1 MTSREETVLP
11 PIDTSIGDE
20 NEWPEFELTDAK
32 VLRPGK
38 MLYAN
43 LLEASEQTP
52 VQVIGCLELKKG
64 QEQLLLDPKNLNP
77 RVILD
82 NVTHYAY
89 GQMEDR
95 SVEMWAAGKSGWYKV
110 SPAKGYLPHFNRIVQ
125 AVDAF
130 YFLMDKHQH
139 GRKQLNPTFKSLCEQ
154 YVFHTHG
161 ACETAVES
169 ADVFMGHS
177 SFLLRCMI
185 EEDDDGDVE
194 WTKTNIFL
202 HLRRQFKDEFKSL
215 VDLHSP
221 RKTDLNNLSEEPQA
235 STPRH
240 EPTAIAKS
248 QANVVYQ
255 LIMELK
261 DEGHLA
267 KRRLHIDLL
276 TERLSEKYSFNQENA
291 RKIIAARANS
301 VLDMLDENDT
311 PSFKWSRYVIH
322 RELVDVA
329 SQNVTLPPGLL
340 TPLQLTDDSS
350 DDEHLIRTQKSV
362 LRPKGNSSVS
372 GKVMGKRNRNANA
385 YKQNT
390 QSGIEADADADSED
404 EDEDEVMEDVETPSK
419 VRGHEL
425 IRTPLSSAKAQDR
438 SFLGNPQSAAASLL
452 KSVLSA
458 DVPKTSSALAPKATN
473 GRLSFGIGRPPSGET
488 NGLVEPETWACRIT
502 GCSKTIT
509 SKGEERKKEISDHG
523 GEHDWDFQMQVELV
537 EAERRLQPNH
547 PVSNMM
553 QYLLNQHNQQMRAA
567 FPEIYPQEVV
577 VNGTTEQPDT
587 TSIDE
592 EHTPE
597 PEPNHDLSAELD
609 LSVNGHTT

>member
-1 MTSREETVLP
+1 MIFASLYEMITDLSHP
-11 PIDTSIGDE
+11 QKQDE
-20 NEWPEFELTDAK
+20 
-32 VLRPGK
+32 
-38 MLYAN
+38 Y
-43 LLEASEQTP
+43 
-52 VQVIGCLELKKG
+52 
-64 QEQLLLDPKNLNP
+64 
-77 RVILD
+77 
-82 NVTHYAY
+82 
-89 GQMEDR
+89 
-95 SVEMWAAGKSGWYKV
+95 
-110 SPAKGYLPHFNRIVQ
+110 
-125 AVDAF
+125 
-130 YFLMDKHQH
+130 
-139 GRKQLNPTFKSLCEQ
+139 
-154 YVFHTHG
+154 
-161 ACETAVES
+161 
-169 ADVFMGHS
+169 
-177 SFLLRCMI
+177 
-185 EEDDDGDVE
+185 
-194 WTKTNIFL
+194 
-202 HLRRQFKDEFKSL
+202 KSL

-221 RKTDLNNLSEEPQA
+221 RKTDMNNLPEEPEA

-248 QANVVYQ
+248 QANTVYQ
-255 LIMELK
+255 LVIELK

-276 TERLSEKYSFNQENA
+276 AERLSEKYSFSPENA
-291 RKIIAARANS
+291 HKIIAARANA
-301 VLDMLDENDT
+301 VLEMLDEDDT

-322 RELVDVA
+322 RELTNAA
-329 SQNVTLPPGLL
+329 SQNVILPPGLL
-340 TPLQLTDDSS
+340 TPLQSTEDSS

-385 YKQNT
+385 DQQNG
-390 QSGIEADADADSED
+390 QSGIEADADADADAED
-404 EDEDEVMEDVETPSK
+404 EDEDEDEDMEDVETPSK

-425 IRTPLSSAKAQDR
+425 IRTPLASAKVQDR

-458 DVPKTSSALAPKATN
+458 DVPKSSALTSSAIN
-473 GRLSFGIGRPPSGET
+473 GRLSFGVGHLSGGQT
-488 NGLVEPETWACRIT
+488 NGLVEPEIWTCRII

-509 SKGEERKKEISDHG
+509 SKGEERRKEISDHG

-567 FPEIYPQEVV
+567 FPEIYPQEIV
-577 VNGTTEQPDT
+577 VNGTTEQLDI

-592 EHTPE
+592 EHFLE

>member
-1 MTSREETVLP
+1 
-11 PIDTSIGDE
+11 
-20 NEWPEFELTDAK
+20 
-32 VLRPGK
+32 
-38 MLYAN
+38 
-43 LLEASEQTP
+43 
-52 VQVIGCLELKKG
+52 
-64 QEQLLLDPKNLNP
+64 
-77 RVILD
+77 
-82 NVTHYAY
+82 
-89 GQMEDR
+89 ME
-95 SVEMWAAGKSGWYKV
+95 
-110 SPAKGYLPHFNRIVQ
+110 
-125 AVDAF
+125 
-130 YFLMDKHQH
+130 
-139 GRKQLNPTFKSLCEQ
+139 
-154 YVFHTHG
+154 
-161 ACETAVES
+161 
-169 ADVFMGHS
+169 HS

-185 EEDDDGDVE
+185 EEDDDGDVA

-202 HLRRQFKDEFKSL
+202 HLRRQFKVRKTTHYTCALLHEAITDSFHHKKQDEYKSL

-221 RKTDLNNLSEEPQA
+221 KKTDMNNLSEEPQA

-255 LIMELK
+255 LIIELK

-267 KRRLHIDLL
+267 KRRLHLDLL

-291 RKIIAARANS
+291 RKIIAARANA
-301 VLDMLDENDT
+301 VLEMLDENDT

-322 RELVDVA
+322 RELVDAA
-329 SQNVTLPPGLL
+329 SQNVILPPGLL

-372 GKVMGKRNRNANA
+372 GKIMGKRNRNANA
-385 YKQNT
+385 YQQNT
-390 QSGIEADADADSED
+390 QSGIESDADAESED
-404 EDEDEVMEDVETPSK
+404 EEEDEVMEDVETPSK

-425 IRTPLSSAKAQDR
+425 IRTPLASAKSQDR

-458 DVPKTSSALAPKATN
+458 DVPKTTSALASKATN

-488 NGLVEPETWACRIT
+488 NGLVEPETWTCRIA

-567 FPEIYPQEVV
+567 FPEIYPQEAV
-577 VNGTTEQPDT
+577 VNGTADQPDT

-592 EHTPE
+592 EDIPE